1 VKSSLY
7 CLLIILLVQQSAVAD
22 LPIPASQEMIVDAV
36 AEGLRRYRSE
46 TDESRRRAILWTL
59 APTRDPRVALALGEF
74 LESADLP
81 YPEIS
86 LLAKL
91 YLPEAKRGST
101 DAVWDWWRENQL
113 ELRRIAAG
121 LPR

>member
-1 VKSSLY
+1 VRYSLFSVLIV
-7 CLLIILLVQQSAVAD
+7 LLFQQTAVAD
-22 LPIPASQEMIVDAV
+22 APATASGAMVVDAV

-46 TDESRRRAILWTL
+46 TDESRRRALLWKL
-59 APTRDPRVALALGEF
+59 APTRDPRVALALGEV
-74 LESADLP
+74 LASVDLP

-86 LLAKL
+86 LLAEL

-101 DAVWDWWRENQL
+101 DAVWDWWREHEV